1 MAIGL
6 AGLAAVSAAA
16 SNSYPSSG
24 PLEIRI
30 FGANGDV
37 RDFLARS
44 AEDRRGALALVNQ
57 IAGAIQGQAQP
68 IEEAAVMLPHYR
80 IGVSHLGLTYLTTPW
95 ARGSET
101 SLIYLPGGQGAS
113 FLVVEFGQGRA
124 ALDQR
129 WILPDPEVTALL
141 QRHVQGL
148 VPIGLQPASRITAT
162 APWTVLGVLLLAGIS
177 LRLFDDRRR
186 WGVRGR
192 KGAPERGRTG
202 APEGRR
208 PVGTILNSPAG
219 YRVLVGRLGGDLG
232 AHRVIATVDV
242 HDLPGGGRAVVRKQD
257 GCHLRDRRAILAVPA
272 ERGALAPG
280 VFEAL
285 ESRDPFCRHRLQGP
299 SRQRVHA
306 NVVLA
311 EVPSEVARDR
321 FERGFA
327 HAHPVVEGPRLGGIV
342 EVERDDTAAL
352 RHQRA
357 ERLGHRLERI
367 GAGLERGLHT
377 LPWGGHE
384 IAAKRVGG
392 GEGDRVDEAVEA
404 APALLQRAGQ
414 RAEVLLII
422 DVHLEDVGGR
432 CHPAGTLLGQAHDA
446 AEAGEHDIGALLLS
460 RLGNRKRDAGWGEDA
475 GDEDLLPLE
484 DARHGGPIL
493 SEPAGRGLA
502 H

>member
-44 AEDRRGALALVNQ
+44 AEDRRGAIALVNQ

-101 SLIYLPGGQGAS
+101 SLIYFPGGQGAS

-129 WILPDPEVTALL
+129 WILPDPEVAALL

-219 YRVLVGRLGGDLG
+219 YTG
-232 AHRVIATVDV
+232 
-242 HDLPGGGRAVVRKQD
+242 
-257 GCHLRDRRAILAVPA
+257 
-272 ERGALAPG
+272 
-280 VFEAL
+280 
-285 ESRDPFCRHRLQGP
+285 S
-299 SRQRVHA
+299 
-306 NVVLA
+306 
-311 EVPSEVARDR
+311 
-321 FERGFA
+321 
-327 HAHPVVEGPRLGGIV
+327 
-342 EVERDDTAAL
+342 
-352 RHQRA
+352 
-357 ERLGHRLERI
+357 
-367 GAGLERGLHT
+367 
-377 LPWGGHE
+377 
-384 IAAKRVGG
+384 
-392 GEGDRVDEAVEA
+392 
-404 APALLQRAGQ
+404 
-414 RAEVLLII
+414 
-422 DVHLEDVGGR
+422 
-432 CHPAGTLLGQAHDA
+432 
-446 AEAGEHDIGALLLS
+446 
-460 RLGNRKRDAGWGEDA
+460 
-475 GDEDLLPLE
+475 
-484 DARHGGPIL
+484 
-493 SEPAGRGLA
+493 
-502 H
+502 